1 MIDNF
6 EGWRVTTLMRPKY
19 SFGHNLRIP
28 GYVETQKHIDPNR
41 EHGIIFHMGDERETY
56 EKIFGE
62 SIKEYNKGKRKDRQI
77 KDYYKKVLDDARSG
91 KHKNPKASSKRQP
104 FYELQYY
111 IGNRDS
117 HCPDEKA
124 KKILK
129 LFITKVM
136 PKKYPNFITTSLAW
150 HNDEYSF
157 SRKGERIESP
167 LHYHGPGIF
176 IAHALTPEELK
187 KEMEYREK
195 CKEIKKAELKEKG
208 IPWDEKKWKE
218 KDWRKGMI
226 ERWGKSLEKGM
237 PLQCSM
243 SAACNEMGFFTEK
256 GKGTAQQQF
265 AEAVRHDLMDF
276 CEEMGIKINRTK
288 GRKHSHQ
295 SKEDY
300 SYEQDNIEWEKELK
314 EKQELLEAKE
324 ISLANQMDDFDYRI
338 EHLEEEEKNLKNKKN
353 TLDKLEEQLQKDSDI
368 LNIRKANLEENRKN
382 LDLKEKQLNEK
393 ERRQSQKERFLSNK
407 EEYLDNKKRS
417 LDEQNAQQNE
427 REKKLQTAEAPLQK
441 KEQELADKEKSIIQ
455 RESSLNI
462 KEKEI
467 QKREELASEKIETA
481 KAMETKA
488 SNDLVQVQKDKTE
501 IYNTQIELKK
511 IFDENQ
517 KQIDLHNV
525 ENRSRSIEI
534 ENWKEASENIKDTES
549 WLKTT
554 FEDFKINHHK
564 PNAISELYQ
573 KVKKGII
580 GVIAKVKEAY
590 DAKLN
595 SLNERLFGHKRI
607 YKSGDNFI
615 CEFTFGESD
624 YADMLRDTP
633 IENIQKAID
642 ETRIRGCKTFAEAAK
657 KEKNELQF
665 YEHFFDKA
673 KTLTRERLLELERF
687 KTRFNSRSL

>member
-28 GYVETQKHIDPNR
+28 GYVETQKHIDPTR

-62 SIKEYNKGKRKDRQI
+62 AIKEYNKGKRKDRQI
-77 KDYYKKVLDDARSG
+77 KDYYKKVFDDARSG
-91 KHKNPKASSKRQP
+91 NHKNPKASSKRQP
-104 FYELQYY
+104 FYEMQFY

-117 HCPDEKA
+117 HCPDEIA

-129 LFITKVM
+129 AYITKIL
-136 PKKYPNFITTSLAW
+136 PKKFPNFIPTSTVW

-157 SRKGERIESP
+157 NRKGERLESP
-167 LHYHGPGIF
+167 IHFHVPGVF
-176 IAHALTPEELK
+176 VAHALTPEELK
-187 KEMEYREK
+187 EEMEYREK
-195 CKEIKKAELKEKG
+195 CKEIKKTELKEKG
-208 IPWDEKKWKE
+208 IPWDEEKWKE
-218 KDWRKGMI
+218 KDWRKRMI

-237 PLQCSM
+237 SLQSSM

-265 AEAVRHDLMDF
+265 EEAVRHDLMDF

-314 EKQELLEAKE
+314 EKEELLEAKE
-324 ISLANQMDDFDYRI
+324 IFLANQMDDFDYRI
-338 EHLEEEEKNLKNKKN
+338 EHLEEEEENLKNKKD
-353 TLDKLEEQLQKDSDI
+353 TLDKFAEQLQKDSDI
-368 LNIRKANLEENRKN
+368 LNIRKSNLEENQKS
-382 LDLKEKQLNEK
+382 LELKEKQLNEI
-393 ERRQSQKERFLSNK
+393 ERNQSQKETILSKK
-407 EEYLDNKKRS
+407 EEYLDNKERS
-417 LDEQNAQQNE
+417 LDEQNAKQNE

-441 KEQELADKEKSIIQ
+441 KEQKLSDKEKSIAQ
-455 RESSLNI
+455 RELSLNI

-467 QKREELASEKIETA
+467 QKREKLASEKFENA
-481 KAMETKA
+481 KSMETKA
-488 SNDLVQVQKDKTE
+488 SKELAQVQKDKTE
-501 IYNTQIELKK
+501 IYNTQIELQKT
-511 IFDENQ
+511 FDENQ
-517 KQIDLHNV
+517 KLIDLYNV
-525 ENRSRSIEI
+525 ENHSKIIEI
-534 ENWKEASENIKDTES
+534 ENWKEASVNIKDTES
-549 WLKTT
+549 WLKPT

-564 PNAISELYQ
+564 TNAISELY
-573 KVKKGII
+573 KKIKKGII

-595 SLNERLFGHKRI
+595 SMNEKLFGHKHI
-607 YKSGDNFI
+607 YQSGDKFI
-615 CEFTFGESD
+615 CEYNYGESD

-642 ETRIRGCKTFAEAAK
+642 ETRKRGCKTFAEAAK
-657 KEKNELQF
+657 KEKHEAQF
-665 YEHFFDKA
+665 YERFFDKA
-673 KTLTRERLLELERF
+673 KALTRERLLELERF
-687 KTRFNSRSL
+687 RNRFISRS